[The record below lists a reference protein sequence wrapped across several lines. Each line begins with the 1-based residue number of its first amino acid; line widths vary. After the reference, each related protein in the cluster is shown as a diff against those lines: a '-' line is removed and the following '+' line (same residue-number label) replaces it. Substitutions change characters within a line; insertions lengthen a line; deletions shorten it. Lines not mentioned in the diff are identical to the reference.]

1 METLEILGAQIKAL
15 RKEKGVAQREMA
27 QLLGMTLRNYQRIEH
42 GDINLQALTLCALAD
57 YFGVTTDYLLGRSAH
72 RDTAPA
78 GGPSSYES

>member
-57 YFGVTTDYLLGRSAH
+57 YFGVTTDYLLGRSAD
-72 RDTAPA
+72 RGAAPA